1 MVGHAF
7 CAPPVPH
14 FFSSDLAEKMEDEL
28 MRILQQVKVAG
39 GKASLTFLVREGKT
53 KARLEVEL
61 DSEPAPSSSSTPSAP
76 RPRRRRLRQARGA
89 PQQGAQSGSPPP
101 STEEGEAGHSPRPPR
116 RPLKHLPVPPDGRQA
131 VLTVGRP
138 ATPSFAS
145 LNMDG
150 SPPSLPPRP
159 PPPPPP
165 SVQTLPNLKLRLW
178 NPGKLD
184 GKFMNTVAHT
194 FKDRIWVL
202 SVMVGA
208 ERYRCDHYSSWREA
222 PPWLSSPR

>member
-1 MVGHAF
+1 
-7 CAPPVPH
+7 
-14 FFSSDLAEKMEDEL
+14 

-76 RPRRRRLRQARGA
+76 RPRRRRRRQARGA
-89 PQQGAQSGSPPP
+89 PQQGSPPP
-101 STEEGEAGHSPRPPR
+101 STQEGEAGHSPRPPR